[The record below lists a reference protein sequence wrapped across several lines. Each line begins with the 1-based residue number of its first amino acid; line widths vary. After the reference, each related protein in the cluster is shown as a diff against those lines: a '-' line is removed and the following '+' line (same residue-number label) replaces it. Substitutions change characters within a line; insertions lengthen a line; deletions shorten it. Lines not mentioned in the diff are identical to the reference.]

1 MGDSL
6 SFFLVVFVFESG
18 VGGEE
23 EEVREEEREALEEL
37 GKLDQIQVQIQFGA
51 DGNYGAEISLQKML
65 RELILKKKERK
76 KERERGK
83 MNSRYRLPHCQHL
96 FMIIAIVQ
104 IGLIRNYC

>member
-37 GKLDQIQVQIQFGA
+37 GKLDQIPVGF
-51 DGNYGAEISLQKML
+51 NLELMEITEQRFRFKRCS
-65 RELILKKKERK
+65 E
-76 KERERGK
+76 
-83 MNSRYRLPHCQHL
+83 N
-96 FMIIAIVQ
+96 
-104 IGLIRNYC
+104 